1 MEDGDDEEDD
11 EDMDDSN
18 TVFGITSAINLTSKS
33 DVGCI
38 QQIRSHVIQMA
49 EKYATDATVKMIRD
63 VFGNDAKHVGF
74 LLNERFVNIPPQ
86 ISVPLLEN
94 LVKEVR
100 RASTKGMP
108 YNFVYYLSI
117 VKFYRQIGKNNKAED
132 FYTNAEEEMI
142 CNGSVCSFEY
152 SVKNEAEESESGSD
166 IPSDDSGMI
175 PYRKIVLFD
184 SKNLPEVITSI
195 KQLIGQ

>member
-1 MEDGDDEEDD
+1 MDE
-11 EDMDDSN
+11 SN

-33 DVGCI
+33 DIGCV
-38 QQIRSHVIQMA
+38 QQIRAHIIQRA
-49 EKYATDATVKMIRD
+49 EKHATDATVKMLRD
-63 VFGNDAKHVGF
+63 VLGNDAKHVGF

-100 RASTKGMP
+100 RASGKGMA

-117 VKFYRQIGKNNKAED
+117 VKFYRKMGSKKNKPDED

-142 CNGSVCSFEY
+142 CNEGVCSFEY
-152 SVKNEAEESESGSD
+152 SVQGEAESESSAGAFEED
-166 IPSDDSGMI
+166 ADSGMI

-184 SKNLPEVITSI
+184 AKKLPEVITSI